1 MDGVSLRTLVAAV
14 VIVIKNISP
23 AEYLTHLLE
32 LDKESIRLRFGVAL
46 NEHAITSYVM
56 GIPKDDYLI
65 GAIDRDNAGL
75 LGAVHL
81 ALDDAH
87 KQAEVGISTA
97 LKYRREGVAQT
108 LMEYILAMCRNR
120 NIEQLYMMCLSSNQA
135 MINLCKK
142 AGLAVVSKNGESE
155 TILEL
160 PKLNVDSLVKEF
172 TMTNMIIAD
181 LIMKPFSASWKNW
194 IKGFRLQDSK

>member
-1 MDGVSLRTLVAAV
+1 MVATV
-14 VIVIKNISP
+14 VIVIKNISHK
-23 AEYLTHLLE
+23 EYLEHLLS
-32 LDKESIRLRFGVAL
+32 LDKASIQSRFGTL
-46 NEHAITSYVM
+46 LSEHAITSYVM

-65 GAIDRDNAGL
+65 GAIDRDDAYL
-75 LGAVHL
+75 MGAVHV
-81 ALDDAH
+81 AIDEAH
-87 KQAEVGISTA
+87 KQAEVGISTNI
-97 LKYRREGVAQT
+97 KHRREGVAQN

-160 PKLNVDSLVKEF
+160 PKLNVDSLVKEL
-172 TMTNMIIAD
+172 TMNNVIVAD

-194 IKGFRLQDSK
+194 IKGFRLPGTK